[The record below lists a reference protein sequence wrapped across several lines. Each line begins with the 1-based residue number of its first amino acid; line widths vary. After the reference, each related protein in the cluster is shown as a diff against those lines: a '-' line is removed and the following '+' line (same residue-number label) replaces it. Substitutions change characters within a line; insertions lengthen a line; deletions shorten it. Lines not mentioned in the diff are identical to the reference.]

1 MRKLRHIFTTAL
13 MALTLLVWSNVGW
26 GQYSGTGTF
35 NKITTLEEIEDGY
48 YVIVNSGDQ
57 FAMNT
62 TNAGSFFQHTEV
74 TPSSGVLTDPSV
86 DIVWEIVKDGDNY
99 TISNTNGTDITYVSY
114 SGSSNASYAVVNP
127 DPISDN
133 ERWSITIYG
142 TDLFNFESVSV
153 AGRNLQ
159 YNAGAPRFA
168 CYTSNQ
174 QRLIL
179 YKLAGPDTEAPVPT
193 FFPLDGA
200 TGVAV
205 DVNPTITFDEA
216 IYTSPGGV
224 AVVDGDLETLVSFTD
239 GTDAVPHTA
248 TISGNVIT
256 VVPDAVLLNE
266 QAYTLTVGVVQ
277 DEAGNPMDAAASA
290 TFTTIAAAA
299 ETIELTGDY
308 TGPYYAGDD
317 VTVTW
322 NAANFDN
329 VVVEAWVPSE
339 NEGAGGWVPM
349 VASTPAV
356 DGTASFTIPAEAE
369 YSAEY
374 KLRVADAAD
383 GDPAAESG
391 TFEVIPVVTI
401 HQIQSEADVDGNSNY
416 VGDFVKTGGIVSAVK
431 STSNFFVQ
439 AGEGA
444 YTGINVY
451 ESNHGLAVG
460 DSIVIVA
467 KVAEQYNM
475 TQLSNVVQISNVGS
489 FPTWAPSLVNT
500 GDVNEMYECVLVTVE
515 NAEVIDNTLGYGEFS
530 VNDGSGDVIVDDAIY
545 SYTLPENGMLFAS
558 LTGPVEFSF
567 SNFKILPRT
576 ADDYVLLNN
585 DASLATFTLG
595 GLDALSLEGL
605 VVADPEMDEGATL
618 FVDDFTDF
626 AGIDIAAT
634 DAAATVLVE
643 LNGTE
648 VVEGDYATQVLA
660 DGDVVVA
667 TVTAEDA
674 TMAYYKVTLV
684 GDNRELTLTA
694 PTGVQAYETGDDI
707 VFTWTSANIDNVN
720 LYAVDVTKAENLIND
735 EPIDAT
741 TGTYTTTVPNGVF
754 GTYYFRIADAVDATF
769 YSETADASTIT
780 DTQAPSADFS
790 YPLMGETDMPTNF
803 TLMVEFDE
811 EIQLATGNLT
821 VHLASDGT
829 VVATLTEADGTVDG
843 NMISGGIE
851 GLAWE
856 TEYYINVTEGMIQ
869 DLSGN
874 NLPAITDQS
883 WAFTTMVEP
892 TTDLFFS
899 EYIEGSSSNKAIEI
913 YNPTGAPVDLTGYE
927 VRSFSNG
934 ATDAGNTE
942 VLTGTLEAGAV
953 FVIAN
958 ASADAAILDLA
969 DVTSTVTYYNG
980 NDAVGLFKNDV
991 LIDVIG
997 TIGDDP
1003 GTAWDVAGVTGATAE
1018 HTLVRKSAVVIG
1030 NTDWTASAGT
1040 NEDDSEWMV
1049 FPQNTFTFIGWHG
1062 LNNEAEILTFEVDMQ
1077 MAPATINAEAGTI
1090 TLEVL
1095 NGTDLTTL
1103 VPEFTLSM
1111 GATAYVET
1119 VEQESGVSVVDF
1131 SSPVTY
1137 VVEAESG
1144 TTKDWTVT
1152 ITEAD
1157 VSTEAEIISFSLAE
1171 QIGPATIDSEAGT
1184 IDITVAPGT
1193 EVIALVP
1200 TIEIS
1205 LGATISPES
1214 GVAQDFTSPVVYTV
1228 TAQDL
1233 STTKE
1238 WTVTVTVSEIISIY
1252 DIQFTPAPSGESP
1265 YADEVVTTTGIVT
1278 ALHYNYEGGSFR
1290 GLFIQDGEGAWNGLY
1305 VYNIYMD
1312 PIPSVGDEIVIS
1324 GLVEEFGSPSTV
1336 TELTTG
1342 SGTVEMN
1349 IEVISTGNDLP
1360 AATVLTTGDAAQEP
1374 WEGVLIRVLEAEY
1387 TVESDNFGV
1396 LGVDDGSGTV
1406 YVDDDMYDY
1415 DYAGVFTLNASYN
1428 ITGIGHF
1435 SYDFPKILPRFAQDI
1450 ELASSVSTTW
1460 GENITA
1466 YPNPFTSTVWID
1478 NAESASRIS
1487 VVNLIGQQVISIT
1500 HDGSNRAMIP
1510 TNDLPS
1516 GVYLV
1521 TIVNNQGQKAVRKMI
1536 KR

>member
-1 MRKLRHIFTTAL
+1 

-216 IYTSPGGV
+216 IYDPADGEPI
-224 AVVDGDLETLVSFTD
+224 VDADLPTFLTFTD
-239 GTDAVPHTA
+239 GTEAVPHTA

-256 VVPDAVLLNE
+256 VVPDAALVNE
-266 QAYTLTVGVVQ
+266 QAYTLTIGGVEDEVGNV
-277 DEAGNPMDAAASA
+277 MDLPANA
-290 TFTTIAAAA
+290 TFTTISAVA

-383 GDPAAESG
+383 GDPVAETAAFTVRAVVSDIASVRALAVNDEFRFDGEAIVTAMNSYRNRKFIEDATAAIMIYDDGGVITTPYVVGDGMSGLIGKKTVANEMVRLVPIADPGAPSSNSNPVTPTVLTLDAVTSDDQAKLVTFEMVTFENPG
-391 TFEVIPVVTI
+391 TFANNNNYNLTDGTNQFVFRTDFFDMDYIDEEMPTSSFNVTGVIQQYNSDL
-401 HQIQSEADVDGNSNY
+401 QITARDLA
-416 VGDFVKTGGIVSAVK
+416 DFVV
-431 STSNFFVQ
+431 
-439 AGEGA
+439 
-444 YTGINVY
+444 
-451 ESNHGLAVG
+451 
-460 DSIVIVA
+460 
-467 KVAEQYNM
+467 
-475 TQLSNVVQISNVGS
+475 
-489 FPTWAPSLVNT
+489 
-500 GDVNEMYECVLVTVE
+500 
-515 NAEVIDNTLGYGEFS
+515 FS
-530 VNDGSGDVIVDDAIY
+530 
-545 SYTLPENGMLFAS
+545 
-558 LTGPVEFSF
+558 
-567 SNFKILPRT
+567 
-576 ADDYVLLNN
+576 N

-605 VVADPEMDEGATL
+605 AVTNPVDDAGATL

-694 PTGVQAYETGDDI
+694 PTGVQTYETGDDI

-790 YPLMGETDMPTNF
+790 YPLMGETDMPTSF

-821 VHLASDGT
+821 IHLASDGT
-829 VVATLTEADGTVDG
+829 VVTTLTETDGTVDG
-843 NMISGGIE
+843 NVVTAAVE

-874 NLPAITDQS
+874 NLPAITDDS

-892 TTDLFFS
+892 TADLFFS
-899 EYIEGSSSNKAIEI
+899 EYIEGSSNNKAIEI
-913 YNPTGAPVDLTGYE
+913 YNPTGAPVDLTPYE
-927 VRSFSNG
+927 VRQFSNG
-934 ATDAGNTE
+934 SSTVNNTE
-942 VLTGTLEAGAV
+942 DLTGTLDDGAV

-958 ASADAAILDLA
+958 SNADAAILDLA
-969 DVTSTVTYYNG
+969 DITSNITFYNG
-980 NDAVGLFKNDV
+980 NDAVGLYKDGV
-991 LIDVIG
+991 LIDIIG
-997 TIGDDP
+997 LTTLPEPDS
-1003 GTAWDVAGVTGATAE
+1003 GTPAWDVAGVTGATAE

-1030 NTDWTASAGT
+1030 NTDWAASAGT

-1062 LNNEAEILTFEVDMQ
+1062 LNNDAEIETFEVDMQ

-1111 GATAYVET
+1111 GATAYVEA

-1131 SSPVTY
+1131 TSPVTY

-1152 ITEAD
+1152 ITEAA
-1157 VSTEAEIISFSLAE
+1157 VSTEAEIISFSLTE

-1193 EVIALVP
+1193 EVTALEP

-1265 YADEVVTTTGIVT
+1265 YAGEVVTTTGIVT
-1278 ALHYNYEGGSFR
+1278 ALHYNYEGGVFK

-1305 VYNIYMD
+1305 VFNEFMES
-1312 PIPSVGDEIVIS
+1312 IPNVGDEIVIS
-1324 GLVEEFGSPSTV
+1324 GLIEEYYTL

-1349 IEVISTGNDLP
+1349 IEVVSTGNDLP
-1360 AATVLTTGDAAQEP
+1360 AITVLTTNEAAQEP

-1387 TVESDNFGV
+1387 TVESDNYGV